1 MEHYLFEDIQYVM
14 KVPAGSKEERYPAI
28 LFLHGAGTRGN
39 DIDMLKT
46 NPFFTG
52 TSRTAREDFP
62 FVVFA
67 PQCQEMTW
75 FDVFERLKRFAKMV
89 SEHPMVD
96 PERLYLMGTSM
107 GGYGT
112 WQLAMSMAGL
122 FAAIVPICGGGMH
135 WNGALLKD
143 TPVWAFH
150 GKEDPVVPCI
160 ESIMM
165 VESVNAAGGT
175 AKLTLL
181 ENTEHNCWDYAYGQ
195 KELYDWLLGHR
206 RAASRQEEDKSYQGS
221 KLFG

>member
-1 MEHYLFEDIQYVM
+1 MEHYVFEDVQYVV
-14 KVPAGSKEERYPAI
+14 KLPANSEGKRHPAI
-28 LFLHGAGTRGN
+28 LFLHGAGTRGT
-39 DIDMLKT
+39 DIALLKT

-52 TSRTAREDFP
+52 TGQAAREDFP
-62 FVVFA
+62 FIVFA
-67 PQCQEMTW
+67 PQCQELTW
-75 FDVFERLKRFAKMV
+75 FDMFERLKRFAKMV
-89 SEHPMVD
+89 AEHPQVD
-96 PERLYLMGTSM
+96 PERVYLMGTSM

-150 GKEDPVVPCI
+150 GREDPVVPCI

-165 VESVNAAGGT
+165 TESVNAAGGS

-181 ENTEHNCWDYAYGQ
+181 DHTEHNCWDYAYGQ
-195 KELYDWLLGHR
+195 KELYDWLLSHKR
-206 RAASRQEEDKSYQGS
+206 TNSSTEADDRYQGS
-221 KLFG
+221 GQFG